1 MRVLC
6 LINSHYILIFENVNK
21 CKKDDAIK
29 NYKTR
34 LKFYRK
40 FTSDISES

>member
-21 CKKDDAIK
+21 CKKEAIK

-34 LKFYRK
+34 LKFYKK